1 MKIFEISLK
10 CFILRI
16 WPQHSHPF
24 RHNSDNFHDNSL
36 MTIHRARMR
45 GGWVLWFQQAP
56 VHFHPLREA
65 WRSFRCWCHQN
76 KNWFSFD
83 IYIMYRG
90 WNGLIWKVAAVGL
103 ITKTA
108 VTSKAAVRTKINTLS
123 RGTTYLLSYLLTL
136 LNPGPYLMN
145 DEYHITLSSMMM
157 VMMMI
162 III

>member
-1 MKIFEISLK
+1 M
-10 CFILRI
+10 
-16 WPQHSHPF
+16 
-24 RHNSDNFHDNSL
+24 
-36 MTIHRARMR
+36 
-45 GGWVLWFQQAP
+45 
-56 VHFHPLREA
+56 
-65 WRSFRCWCHQN
+65 
-76 KNWFSFD
+76 
-83 IYIMYRG
+83 
-90 WNGLIWKVAAVGL
+90 AAVGL